1 MEPPDLPDRQSRE
14 YRVESSRKK
23 YFASRLGRNS
33 FIDSVVPFP
42 QEGRLAIVTD
52 VGYGMR
58 WTRQRQAQSLRGR
71 MMLTRTAKSCG
82 PGAPTLALRFAGL
95 FLRSDGGKRAR
106 SPGRSRRKPLKP

>member
-1 MEPPDLPDRQSRE
+1 MSCPDL
-14 YRVESSRKK
+14 SRKII
-23 YFASRLGRNS
+23 ASRFGRNR

-52 VGYGMR
+52 VGCGMR
-58 WTRQRQAQSLRGR
+58 WTQSAEAQSLRGR
-71 MMLTRTAKSCG
+71 AALMRTAKSCG

-106 SPGRSRRKPLKP
+106 SPGRSRRKP